1 MALLALTACGSNDQ
15 PTAAPA
21 TPTAPSASGAVPSA
35 EPSAAPSPDPRSPEG
50 LAGLLTFDA
59 PPDPDPAVQ
68 EALLAYA
75 DTLQQFVVAQGLGDP
90 DYPPLLA
97 RIDPNNAELRTSLLA
112 GLVKNAA
119 ADEIFLDPLRERVTD
134 SAGSANRVLIDTCT
148 DYSDRVVHSEAT
160 GMDLRNFK
168 PAIPVVRARVVMS
181 PSATGWIVSQYSVPT
196 EQNCT

>member
-1 MALLALTACGSNDQ
+1 M
-15 PTAAPA
+15 
-21 TPTAPSASGAVPSA
+21 
-35 EPSAAPSPDPRSPEG
+35 
-50 LAGLLTFDA
+50 
-59 PPDPDPAVQ
+59 Q

-75 DTLQQFVVAQGLGDP
+75 DTLRQFVVAQGIGDP

-119 ADEIFLDPLRERVTD
+119 AGEIFLGPLRERVTD

-148 DYSDRVVHSEAT
+148 DYRDRVIHSEAT
-160 GMDLRNFK
+160 GMYLRDFNS
-168 PAIPVVRARVVMS
+168 AIPVVRARVVMS